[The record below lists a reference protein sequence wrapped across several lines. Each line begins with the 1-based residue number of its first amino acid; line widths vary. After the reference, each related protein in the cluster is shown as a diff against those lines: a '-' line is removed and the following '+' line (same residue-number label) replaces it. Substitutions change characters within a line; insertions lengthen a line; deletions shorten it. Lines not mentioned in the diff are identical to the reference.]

1 MIRKGWVSSL
11 FIVKLI
17 DKRRPFRYFRGIIEM
32 KVRHDET
39 ELLAGPEGGLLL
51 NLAQQMVLYL
61 GRNSLAVCSW
71 HWSCILES

>member
-39 ELLAGPEGGLLL
+39 DLLAGSEGGTFT
-51 NLAQQMVLYL
+51 
-61 GRNSLAVCSW
+61 
-71 HWSCILES
+71 